1 MSKKFKNSLIAG
13 GLITTAGLFIAKLIG
28 LAYTIPFSYIL
39 ESEAYMGMYG
49 GAYRIY
55 SYLLQVFTAGFP
67 FAIATVTAKYATG
80 NSWGKV
86 KAVQRISTKILTVL
100 GLIGMILMW
109 LLAPILAPHMTTP
122 EHVPAM
128 MVVLIILGLALF
140 IVPVISSYRGYLEGL
155 KKFDVYSKSQVLEQV
170 YRVGFLL
177 GMAFLIVYVFEM
189 DRLWALYASVASTSV
204 AGIATFIYLRK
215 FVIDINKTL
224 PVQNKWNKELTREI
238 IALAIPYMIVAVL
251 GYLDDIISTTI
262 VPDCLMRFGQ
272 YTNAQVETIT
282 SAMNYAGTKLMA
294 IPLILAPGFTASL
307 IPHITECLTQ
317 NNYKAVRNNITQ
329 TIITVVLIVM
339 PVCAFIIF
347 FAKPIYS
354 LLFYTDNLELSTYVV
369 QLLLLEGFFATL
381 SPVMT
386 NIVMVCQL
394 RKTALWSQ
402 TFIALFRI
410 VATYALMAF
419 IGITGAVVTSIIS
432 HIFLTGFYLYRL
444 RKRYNIRIGK
454 IGVGFIYAGI
464 ICAIGWA
471 TTCFIP
477 INMASKP
484 SILLSM
490 GIIGTVYVAIVG
502 LCVFITRKQ
511 VLKLCH

>member
-1 MSKKFKNSLIAG
+1 MKSKLKNGVILG

-80 NSWGKV
+80 NHWGKV
-86 KAVQRISTKILTVL
+86 KAVQSISTKILTIL
-100 GLIGMILMW
+100 GLVGMILMW
-109 LLAPILAPHMTTP
+109 ILTPFLAPHMTTP

-128 MVVLIILGLALF
+128 VVVLCILGLALF

-155 KKFDVYSKSQVLEQV
+155 KRFEVYSKSQVLEQV

-177 GMAFLIVYVFEM
+177 GMAFLIVYIFEI

-204 AGIATFIYLRK
+204 AGIATYLYLKK
-215 FVIDINKTL
+215 FVVEINATL

-251 GYLDDIISTTI
+251 GYFDDIISTTI

-272 YTNAQVETIT
+272 YTNAEVETIT

-307 IPHITECLTQ
+307 IPHITECLTKKD
-317 NNYKAVRNNITQ
+317 YESVRRNITQ
-329 TIITVVLIVM
+329 TIITVVMIAM
-339 PVCAFIIF
+339 PVCLFIVL
-347 FAKPIYS
+347 FARPIYS
-354 LLFYTDNLELSTYVV
+354 LLFYTDNLSLSTFVV
-369 QLLLLEGFFATL
+369 QLLLIEGFFATL

-386 NIVMVCQL
+386 NLVMVCQM

-402 TFIALFRI
+402 TFIAVFRI
-410 VATYALMAF
+410 VATYITMAF
-419 IGITGAVVTSIIS
+419 MGISGAIITSIIS
-432 HIFLTGFYLYRL
+432 HIFLIGFYLYKL
-444 RKRYNIRIGK
+444 RKTYKIRVGK
-454 IGVGFIYAGI
+454 ICIGFIYAGI
-464 ICAIGWA
+464 ICIVGWFA
-471 TTCFIP
+471 TSIIP
-477 INMASKP
+477 INMAGKMN
-484 SILLSM
+484 ILLSM
-490 GIIGTVYVAIVG
+490 CIIGIIYVAVVG
-502 LCVFITRKQ
+502 LCVYLTRKR
-511 VLKLCH
+511 VLKICR